1 MKKVLVVEDDIAV
14 SELLTL
20 HLEEHGFS
28 VVTTANGLKGLD
40 LGLTN
45 NYDLI
50 ILDLMLPGKGGID
63 ICRELRAKNVRAN
76 IIMLTSRGD
85 EVEKIL
91 GLELGA
97 DDYVTKPFSIREILA
112 RVKAV
117 LRRQASPEAIS
128 DSPLEI
134 LGLVINKTSREVA
147 LEGHPVDLTS
157 TEFDLL
163 LYMASNPGRA
173 FSREQL
179 LNAVWGYTSNA
190 YEHTVNTHI
199 NRLRAK
205 IEKSAGDPQLIQ
217 TVWGVG
223 YRFAQPERN
232 ITQLKAA

>member
-1 MKKVLVVEDDIAV
+1 MQKVLVVEDDIAV

>member
-1 MKKVLVVEDDIAV
+1 MKKVLIIEDDSAV
-14 SELLTL
+14 SDLIAL

-28 VVTTANGLKGLD
+28 VVTASHGLKGLE

-50 ILDLMLPGKGGID
+50 ILDLMLPGKGGIE
-63 ICRELRAKNVRAN
+63 ICRELRANHVHSN
-76 IIMLTSRGD
+76 IMMLTSRGD
-85 EVEKIL
+85 EVEKVL

-97 DDYVTKPFSIREILA
+97 DDYVTKPFSVREIVA
-112 RVKAV
+112 RVKAL
-117 LRRQASPEAIS
+117 LRRQASPEPIS
-128 DSPLEI
+128 EPPIEI
-134 LGLVINKTSREVA
+134 LGMVINKTSREVRID
-147 LEGHPVDLTS
+147 GHLVDLTS
-157 TEFDLL
+157 TEFELL
-163 LYMASNPGRA
+163 LYMATHPGRA

-205 IEKSAGDPQLIQ
+205 IEKSASAPQFIQ

-223 YRFAQPERN
+223 YRFAQPACN
-232 ITQLKAA
+232 HAHAKAA

>member
-1 MKKVLVVEDDIAV
+1 
-14 SELLTL
+14 
-20 HLEEHGFS
+20 
-28 VVTTANGLKGLD
+28 
-40 LGLTN
+40 
-45 NYDLI
+45 
-50 ILDLMLPGKGGID
+50 MLPGKGGID